1 MSRIYRRGEAKE
13 QIARQNKSQN
23 IVFRLKYGCLDT
35 TFVRWLDMTNKQI
48 SLKNRSAR
56 IIHLMKTGC
65 LVKFFELMDKN
76 AREHRP

>member
-1 MSRIYRRGEAKE
+1 MKK
-13 QIARQNKSQN
+13 KSQK
-23 IVFRLKYGCLDT
+23 IVFRLKYGCLVT
-35 TFVRWLDMTNKQI
+35 TIGRWLDMTNKQI